1 MKTSRLFK
9 TFLIF
14 IVMISFQSSYALHYF
29 DDDCHQRACE
39 EIERYEDWNGDVDEE
54 EAEWVY
60 NVVYDDC
67 EEEED

>member
-1 MKTSRLFK
+1 
-9 TFLIF
+9 
-14 IVMISFQSSYALHYF
+14 MISFQSSYALHYF